1 MEIKAERNL
10 YLLSRNNV
18 LGIEE
23 WIFLGVTTELR
34 DDLWEDELRVVFRID
49 DGTVSIPKDR
59 TYKLEKIK

>member
-1 MEIKAERNL
+1 MDIKEERNL

-34 DDLWEDELRVVFRID
+34 DDLWEDDLRVVFRTEN
-49 DGTVSIPKDR
+49 GTVSIPKDR
-59 TYKLEKIK
+59 TYKLEKI